1 MRQSRFAFERAFPHF
16 GLSPSG
22 LCQRSAGPGIVLA
35 VAIDLRA
42 PELRP
47 CRWHPEKMAVVA
59 VSETA
64 LRHDDSPVARK
75 DDIGFA
81 GQRLVVKPEPKSG
94 SMKPLP
100 QDHFRSGILRPDA

>member
-1 MRQSRFAFERAFPHF
+1 MRQSHFAFERAFPDL
-16 GLSPSG
+16 GPSPAR
-22 LCQRSAGPGIVLA
+22 LRQRCARPGVVLA

-42 PELRP
+42 PEIGP

-59 VSETA
+59 VPETA

-81 GQRLVVKPEPKSG
+81 GQRLVVKPKPESG
-94 SMKPLP
+94 CMKPLP
-100 QDHFRSGILRPDA
+100 QDHFRSGVLRPDT